1 MNNPKWL
8 KNAIIYNVYPQSFK
22 DTNGDGIGDLKG
34 IIEKLDYIKDLG
46 CNIIWLNPIFVSPF
60 RDAGYDV
67 TDFYKVAPRYGT
79 NVYSNIV
86 WTDAVWNLG
95 DGSYI
100 IINPSDR
107 CYTLEIADEYDIIF
121 SKNSQMQKNGL
132 EIGTGSVVLL
142 KIK

>member
-60 RDAGYDV
+60 RDVGYDV
-67 TDFYKVAPRYGT
+67 TDFCKVAPRYGT
-79 NVYSNIV
+79 NVYSNIY
-86 WTDAVWNLG
+86 G
-95 DGSYI
+95 QIRYGI
-100 IINPSDR
+100 
-107 CYTLEIADEYDIIF
+107 
-121 SKNSQMQKNGL
+121 
-132 EIGTGSVVLL
+132 
-142 KIK
+142 